1 MKLQLKKQNLVTLFK
16 LEKGGNLCPLFASIS
31 CSSFSVFNMMRL
43 CYYGSLQKK
52 WGMTCTAT
60 EDDVDVLMSGYAFR
74 LKILHERALSLLKE
88 SMAYTSCMIIDDLN
102 GNAIFEFH
110 LSNLFNM
117 QLGMIKKRGYIL
129 PTRSF

>member
-1 MKLQLKKQNLVTLFK
+1 
-16 LEKGGNLCPLFASIS
+16 
-31 CSSFSVFNMMRL
+31 
-43 CYYGSLQKK
+43 
-52 WGMTCTAT
+52 MTCTAT
-60 EDDVDVLMSGYAFR
+60 EEDVDVLMSGYAFR

-117 QLGMIKKRGYIL
+117 QLGMIKKRGYIRQ
-129 PTRSF
+129 TRNF